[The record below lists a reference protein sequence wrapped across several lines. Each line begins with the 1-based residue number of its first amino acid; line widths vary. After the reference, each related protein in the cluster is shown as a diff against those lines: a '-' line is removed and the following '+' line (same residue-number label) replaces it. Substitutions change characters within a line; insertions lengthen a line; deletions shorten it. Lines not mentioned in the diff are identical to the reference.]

1 MFTVLVTQS
10 LRNRLLVLA
19 LALVLVVY
27 GAYAVT
33 RLPVDVLPDL
43 NRPTVTIMTEAEGL
57 APAEVEQLVTF
68 PLETAMNGLPGLVR
82 LRSVSGVGLSVVYV
96 EFDFGTDIFRNRQQ
110 IAERLAL
117 VRDRLPANVAPQM
130 GPISSI
136 MGQILMF
143 AVTSDT
149 VSPMA
154 VRETADFVIRPRLL
168 AIPGIAQVIPMG
180 GEVRQFRVSPDVSA
194 MRAYGITLDALEKA
208 LSQFGTNSGGGFADQ
223 GGREFLIRNI
233 ARTLSLDDL
242 KTLVLPRPAGGSV
255 FLHQIA
261 QVDYAARLKR
271 GDAGYMGRP
280 AVILSVE
287 KQPEADT
294 LALTNA
300 VEEAV
305 ADLNRTLPD
314 GIRISPPVFRQAD
327 FIAASIGNVEKVL
340 LEAMAVV
347 AVVLFL
353 FLLNWR
359 TTLISL
365 TAIPVSIL
373 ATAIVFH
380 AFGLS
385 INTMTLGGLAIA
397 IGELVDDA
405 VVDVENIF
413 RRLRENAA
421 AAVPRPVFDV
431 VVAASREVRSGIVY
445 ATLIIVLVFVPL
457 FALPGIEGRLFAPL
471 GQAYI
476 VSILASLLTSITLT
490 PVLAFYL
497 LPALSRH
504 AERDGAL
511 VRMLKGG
518 YAALLST
525 AFRHPRLVM
534 GTTALLFVGAL
545 AGAASLPRAFLPPF
559 NEGSLTIS
567 MSFRPGLS
575 LAESDR
581 MGLVAETLILDV
593 PEVKAVGRRTGRA
606 ELDEHAE
613 GVHASEIEVDL
624 RPSDRSRAEIT
635 ADIRDRLAVLPAS
648 FNLGQPISHRLDH
661 MLSGVRAEIA
671 LKLFGDDLDTLRATA
686 ESLRQRLGAI
696 PGLVDLQVE
705 RQVRVPEVTVSVDYG
720 RAALHGLQPAQVTDA
735 LARLSNGR
743 VVSTLVD
750 GNRRFDLVVRL
761 PEARRSAEGLAR
773 LLIETPSGWV
783 PLSQVADVKETDGP
797 NQILREGG
805 RRRIVVLAN
814 TSGGRDT
821 AAIIADMRRVLA
833 ATDLPSGMSTSLEG
847 TFAAQEESMRTIGG
861 LAAVSLLLVFAILY
875 SRYRSALFALVI
887 MGSVPLALIGAV
899 VALWLAGQPLSVA
912 SMIGFVTLTGIAARN
927 GILKISH
934 IINLA
939 ITEGLPFGPA
949 LVARGSL
956 ERLTPV
962 LMTAASAGIAL
973 LPLMSGGRGAGQG
986 DPAPGG
992 RHHLRRPRQRH
1003 AARCRAHPRPRPRLR
1018 PPPAGAAGGGG
1029 GRDRPP
1035 HQPPP
1040 VRMPFDR
1047 SAP

>member
-1 MFTVLVTQS
+1 MFTFLVTQS

-19 LALVLVVY
+19 LSLVLVVY

-82 LRSVSGVGLSVVYV
+82 LRSVSGVGLSVLYV

-117 VRDRLPANVAPQM
+117 VRDRLPANVSPQM

-149 VSPMA
+149 ATPMA
-154 VRETADFVIRPRLL
+154 VREAADFVIRPRLI
-168 AIPGIAQVIPMG
+168 AIPGVAQAIPMG
-180 GEVRQFRVSPDVSA
+180 GEVRQFRVSPDIAA
-194 MRAYGITLDALEKA
+194 MRAYGISLDQLEKA
-208 LSQFGTNSGGGFADQ
+208 LAQFGTNSGGGFADHSA
-223 GGREFLIRNI
+223 REFLIRNI
-233 ARTLSLDDL
+233 GRTLSLDDL
-242 KTLVLPRPAGGSV
+242 KGVVLPRPGGGNV

-280 AVILSVE
+280 AVIVSVE
-287 KQPEADT
+287 KQPEVDT
-294 LALTNA
+294 LALTRA

-314 GIRISPPVFRQAD
+314 GIRISEPVFRQAD
-327 FIAASIGNVEKVL
+327 FISASIGNVEKVL
-340 LEAMAVV
+340 MEAMAVV

-359 TTLISL
+359 TTFISL

-373 ATAIVFH
+373 TTAIVFH

-413 RRLRENAA
+413 RRLNENAA
-421 AAVPRPVFDV
+421 TATPKPVFDV

-490 PVLAFYL
+490 PVLAYYL
-497 LPALSRH
+497 LPSLSRH
-504 AERDGAL
+504 VEREGAL
-511 VRMLKGG
+511 VRGLKRG
-518 YAALLST
+518 YGTVLAA

-534 GTTALLFVGAL
+534 GATGLLFL
-545 AGAASLPRAFLPPF
+545 AAVAAAMSLPRAFLPPF

-575 LAESDR
+575 LAESHR
-581 MGLVAETLILDV
+581 MGLVAEKLVLEV

-624 RPSDRSRAEIT
+624 KPSARSRAEIT
-635 ADIRDRLAVLPAS
+635 ADIRDRLAVLPAA
-648 FNLGQPISHRLDH
+648 FNVGQPISHRLDH

-671 LKLFGDDLDTLRATA
+671 LKLFGDDLDTLRTTA
-686 ESLRQRLGAI
+686 EGLRQRLAGI

-705 RQVRVPEVTVSVDYG
+705 RQVRVPEVTVRVDYA
-720 RAALHGLQPAQVTDA
+720 RAALYGLQPAQVTDA
-735 LARLSNGR
+735 LERLSNGR
-743 VVSTLVD
+743 VASRLVD
-750 GNRRFDLVVRL
+750 GNRRFDLVIRL
-761 PEARRSAEGLAR
+761 PDAARTAEGLAA

-783 PLSQVADVKETDGP
+783 PLSEVAEVRETDGP

-814 TSGGRDT
+814 TSGARDA
-821 AAIIADMRRVLA
+821 AAIVSDMRRVIA
-833 ATDLPSGMSTSLEG
+833 AAALPAGISTSLEG
-847 TFAAQEESMRTIGG
+847 TFAAQEESMRTIGA
-861 LAAVSLLLVFAILY
+861 LSAVSLLLVFAILY

-927 GILKISH
+927 GILKTSH

-939 ITEGLPFGPA
+939 ISEGMAFGPA

-973 LPLMSGGRGAGQG
+973 LPLMSGAEV
-986 DPAPGG
+986 PGKEILHPVAITIFG
-992 RHHLRRPRQRH
+992 GLVSATLLDAVLTPVLVLGYGRRPLERLVA
-1003 AARCRAHPRPRPRLR
+1003 AAREAG
-1018 PPPAGAAGGGG
+1018 PAA
-1029 GRDRPP
+1029 P
-1035 HQPPP
+1035 
-1040 VRMPFDR
+1040 
-1047 SAP
+1047 SATTADAF

>member
-19 LALVLVVY
+19 LAVVLVVY

-33 RLPVDVLPDL
+33 RLPLDVLPDL

-68 PLETAMNGLPGLVR
+68 PLETAVNGLPGLIR
-82 LRSVSGVGLSVVYV
+82 LRSVSGVGLSVVYA

-117 VRDRLPANVAPQM
+117 VRDRLPANVSPQM

-143 AVTSDT
+143 ALTSDT
-149 VSPMA
+149 ASPMA
-154 VRETADFVIRPRLL
+154 MREAADFVIRPRLL
-168 AIPGIAQVIPMG
+168 AIPGVAQVIPMG
-180 GEVRQFRVSPDVSA
+180 GEVRQFRVAPDLAA
-194 MRAYGITLDALEKA
+194 MRAHGITLDALEKA
-208 LSQFGTNSGGGFADQ
+208 LQQFGTNSGGGFADQ
-223 GGREFLIRNI
+223 SGREFLIRNI
-233 ARTLSLDDL
+233 ARTLGLDDL
-242 KTLVLPRPAGGSV
+242 KTLVLPRPAGGNV
-255 FLHQIA
+255 FLYQIA

-294 LALTNA
+294 LALTRA

-314 GIRISPPVFRQAD
+314 DIRISPPVFRQAD

-340 LEAMAVV
+340 MEAMAVV
-347 AVVLFL
+347 AVVLFA

-359 TTLISL
+359 TTFISL

-373 ATAIVFH
+373 TTAIVFH

-421 AAVPRPVFDV
+421 AAAPRPVFDV

-476 VSILASLLTSITLT
+476 VSILASLATSITLT

-511 VRMLKGG
+511 VRMLKRG

-525 AFRHPRLVM
+525 AFRHQRLVM
-534 GTTALLFVGAL
+534 GTTALLFVAALGAT
-545 AGAASLPRAFLPPF
+545 AGLPRAFLPPF

-575 LAESDR
+575 LAESHR
-581 MGLVAETLILDV
+581 MGLMAEKIILEV

-624 RPSDRSRAEIT
+624 QPSVRSRTEIT
-635 ADIRDRLAVLPAS
+635 ADIRDRLSILPAS
-648 FNLGQPISHRLDH
+648 FNVGQPISHRLDH

-686 ESLRQRLGAI
+686 ESLRQRLGTI

-705 RQVRVPEVTVSVDYG
+705 RQVRVPEVTVRVDYG
-720 RAALHGLQPAQVTDA
+720 RAALHGLQPAQVTAA

-750 GNRRFDLVVRL
+750 GNRRFDLIVRL
-761 PEARRSAEGLAR
+761 PDATRSAEGLAR

-821 AAIIADMRRVLA
+821 AAIIADMRRVIA
-833 ATDLPSGMSTSLEG
+833 ATDLPPGISASLEG
-847 TFAAQEESMRTIGG
+847 TFAAQEDSMRTIGG

-899 VALWLAGQPLSVA
+899 TALWLAGQPLSVA

-939 ITEGLPFGPA
+939 ISEGLPFGPA
-949 LVARGSL
+949 LVMRGSL

-962 LMTAASAGIAL
+962 LMTATSAGIAL
-973 LPLMSGGRGAGQG
+973 LPLMSGAEV
-986 DPAPGG
+986 PGKEILHPVAITIFG
-992 RHHLRRPRQRH
+992 GLVSATLLDAVLTPVLVLGLGRRPLERLV
-1003 AARCRAHPRPRPRLR
+1003 AAAGEASSL
-1018 PPPAGAAGGGG
+1018 AGAA
-1029 GRDRPP
+1029 RADA
-1035 HQPPP
+1035 
-1040 VRMPFDR
+1040 F
-1047 SAP
+1047 